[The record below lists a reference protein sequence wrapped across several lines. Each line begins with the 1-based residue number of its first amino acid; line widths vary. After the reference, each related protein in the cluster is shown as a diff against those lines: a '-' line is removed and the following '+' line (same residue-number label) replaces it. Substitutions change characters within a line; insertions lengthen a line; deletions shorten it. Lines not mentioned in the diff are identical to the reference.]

1 MANQRKGSRLGR
13 LARLGGLTGR
23 VGSSYVG
30 QKMKEAFLDG
40 ETRERAR
47 KRLHLDNAKEV
58 VATLGRLKGAAMKVG
73 QQVALVSEQ
82 LDLPPEVA
90 GMLSKLHSKA
100 EAVPFPVIREDIEA
114 ELEMPLSEAYSWF
127 DPLPLGTAS
136 LGQAHAARLPD
147 GSDVVVKVLHR
158 GVDISVDTD
167 LLALKTLLL
176 GSVAFRRDRGEVDEL
191 FDEIADRL
199 KEELDYLQEAANI
212 TAFNQAFADDPR
224 IRLPKVIGSHSTGR
238 VLTMTRL
245 YGLSL
250 DEFLEAADAEVRI
263 RAGQNLAELYYEMV
277 FVHRILHADPHPGN
291 YLYEPDGRIGF
302 IDFGCVKRFDEFWI
316 AHYGKAAVAAVH
328 RDKQTLL
335 DECREIGGWEG
346 TTPAAGDALWSFCDM
361 LAEPFREKDY
371 VLGGHKDSIL
381 DRIQGPVRDIM
392 RYPEVRMPRDL
403 IFMHRSLAGMYAMAR
418 RLQVKA
424 DFGAILERN
433 AAIAI
438 ARADGVV

>member
-1 MANQRKGSRLGR
+1 MAKDGKGSRLGR

-30 QKMKEAFLDG
+30 QKVRGVFLDG
-40 ETRERAR
+40 ETRDRAR
-47 KRLHLDNAKEV
+47 KRLHLDNAKEIV
-58 VATLGRLKGAAMKVG
+58 STLGRLKGAAMKVG

-90 GMLSKLHSKA
+90 GMLAKLHSKA
-100 EAVPFPVIREDIEA
+100 EAVPFPVIREDIESQ
-114 ELEMPLSEAYSWF
+114 LDMPLSEAYSWF

-147 GSDVVVKVLHR
+147 GTDVVVKVLHR

-176 GSVAFRRDRGEVDEL
+176 GSVAFRRERSEIDEL
-191 FDEIADRL
+191 FDEIAERL
-199 KEELDYLQEAANI
+199 KEELDYFQEAANI
-212 TAFNQAFADDPR
+212 TAFNEAFGDDPR
-224 IRLPKVIGSHSTGR
+224 IRLPKVIGTHCNAR
-238 VLTMTRL
+238 VLTMSRL
-245 YGLSL
+245 YGASL
-250 DEFLEAADAEVRI
+250 ETFLEEAEPEVRE

-277 FVHRILHADPHPGN
+277 FKHRLLHADPHPGN
-291 YLYEPDGRIGF
+291 YLYEPDGRVGF
-302 IDFGCVKRFDEFWI
+302 IDFGCVKRFDEFWV
-316 AHYGKAAVAAVH
+316 AHYGSAALAAV
-328 RDKQTLL
+328 RGDKQTLL
-335 DECREIGGWEG
+335 DECREIGGWQG
-346 TTPAAGDALWSFCDM
+346 NTPEAGDALWSFCDM
-361 LAEPFREKDY
+361 LAVPFRESDY
-371 VLGGHKDSIL
+371 VLGGHEDSIL
-381 DRIQGPVRDIM
+381 DRLQGPVRDIM

-433 AAIAI
+433 ATLAID
-438 ARADGVV
+438 RAAGR